1 MSRVLQTFPM
11 PDPVVEKLQDQHEV
25 IQVLFAEGRALIEA
39 ASGVRG
45 VVAGT
50 ESWSREIIEAVGPEL
65 EVISRVGTGVD
76 SVDLK
81 AATDH
86 GIAVLNAPGE
96 NAQTIAELSV
106 GLMWGLSRRIV
117 EADRA
122 VRTTGFLMRTEM
134 DGLELWGKTV
144 GIVGF
149 GEIGRRVAAMCQH
162 GFGMSVLVTTAHPD
176 PERLESAGVDALF
189 VELDALLDRAD
200 FVALHAAVN
209 PQTERMIGEIELKAM
224 KPSAYLINTS
234 RGQLVDEN
242 ALVAALSDGDIA
254 GYGADVF
261 DVEPPP
267 ADHPFFSLSN
277 TILTPHYGSGTYE
290 AMTRMSDRAVT
301 NLIECLAGERPYRTV
316 NPEVYE
322 RH

>member
-1 MSRVLQTFPM
+1 MSQVLQTFPM
-11 PDPVVEKLQDQHEV
+11 PDPVVERLRASYEV
-25 IQVLFAEGRALIEA
+25 TQRFFAEGEALIY
-39 ASGVRG
+39 GVQGCQG
-45 VVAGT
+45 VIAGT
-50 ESWSREIIEAVGPEL
+50 ENWSRDVIAEAGSEL
-65 EVISRVGTGVD
+65 QAISRVGTGVD
-76 SVDLK
+76 SVDLT
-81 AATDH
+81 AATEY

-144 GIVGF
+144 GVVGF
-149 GEIGRRVAAMCQH
+149 GEIGRRVAAICQH

-176 PERLESAGVDALF
+176 PERLASVGIDAFF

-209 PQTERMIGEIELKAM
+209 AQTERMIGEIELKAM

-242 ALVAALSDGDIA
+242 ALVDALSDGDIA

-267 ADHPFFSLSN
+267 ADHPLFSLPN

-301 NLIECLAGERPYRTV
+301 NLIECLAGGRPSRTV

-322 RH
+322 RD

>member
-1 MSRVLQTFPM
+1 M
-11 PDPVVEKLQDQHEV
+11 
-25 IQVLFAEGRALIEA
+25 
-39 ASGVRG
+39 
-45 VVAGT
+45 
-50 ESWSREIIEAVGPEL
+50 
-65 EVISRVGTGVD
+65 
-76 SVDLK
+76 
-81 AATDH
+81 
-86 GIAVLNAPGE
+86 
-96 NAQTIAELSV
+96 
-106 GLMWGLSRRIV
+106 
-117 EADRA
+117 
-122 VRTTGFLMRTEM
+122 RTTGFLMRTEM

-176 PERLESAGVDALF
+176 PARLESAGVDALF

-277 TILTPHYGSGTYE
+277 TILTPHYGSGTYL
-290 AMTRMSDRAVT
+290 S
-301 NLIECLAGERPYRTV
+301 LIHISEPTRPY
-316 NPEVYE
+316 
-322 RH
+322 